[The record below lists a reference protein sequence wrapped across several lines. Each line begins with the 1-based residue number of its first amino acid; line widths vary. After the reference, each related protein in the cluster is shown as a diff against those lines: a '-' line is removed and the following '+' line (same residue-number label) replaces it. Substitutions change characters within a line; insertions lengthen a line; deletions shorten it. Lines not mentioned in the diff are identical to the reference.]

1 MPKPSYWDTTPLAE
15 GYVKPLYLSKLYQ
28 EKIAIGKSGF
38 PFNINKGISH
48 NYNKGICPVTE
59 RLHEKEL
66 LITPLVREGIEIND
80 LKDFADAIEK
90 VIENVNSLKDSNLN
104 NPNNNSLFDPVKAIE
119 QNVD

>member
-1 MPKPSYWDTTPLAE
+1 M
-15 GYVKPLYLSKLYQ
+15 
-28 EKIAIGKSGF
+28 
-38 PFNINKGISH
+38 
-48 NYNKGICPVTE
+48 
-59 RLHEKEL
+59 HEKEL